1 LLEALHVMEEAP
13 WGSLRGEPLDARG
26 LARLLKPYGVKPEKL
41 REGDDT
47 FRGYRSTSFEDAW
60 ARYLSAPPGE
70 AEHVEQPEHSADRAG
85 SDVPLKQNVPEHEG
99 YVEHESSHKKGD
111 VPHVPDVPY
120 DPATAERPLVGA
132 LEHGKSAMLHEPR
145 DRRDA
150 SPEEEQC
157 VRKLIGQGM
166 AEKWAWRTV
175 LAKDHPLDCECEVCL

>member
-1 LLEALHVMEEAP
+1 
-13 WGSLRGEPLDARG
+13 
-26 LARLLKPYGVKPEKL
+26 
-41 REGDDT
+41 
-47 FRGYRSTSFEDAW
+47 
-60 ARYLSAPPGE
+60 
-70 AEHVEQPEHSADRAG
+70 VEQPEHSADRAG
-85 SDVPLKQNVPEHEG
+85 SDVPPKQNVPEHEG

-132 LEHGKSAMLHEPR
+132 LEHGKSAMLHESW

-175 LAKDHPLDCECEVCL
+175 LAKDHPLNCECEVCL